1 MRERMHGVSILLC
14 AALLAATSVQAQTR
28 RSGGGAENQ
37 QLRMLQQ
44 QNATLT
50 QENSALGA
58 ERDALKAE
66 SVKLHADNDV
76 AQQAVKKSK
85 DEYAAVVAR
94 LNDLLGQHSSLRAQE
109 KTTVEKL
116 KAVEHQG
123 QDLQSKLDEMTRQ
136 NGICEAGNR
145 KLYQLNVELL
155 ERYKK
160 KSVFDAVLQH
170 EPLTGLKDV
179 EMQNIIQKYRD
190 EIDAQRI
197 PEAAATG
204 KPINIR

>member
-1 MRERMHGVSILLC
+1 MRERIHVVNILLC
-14 AALLAATSVQAQTR
+14 TALLAATSVQAETR
-28 RSGGGAENQ
+28 RSGGGADNQ

-50 QENSALGA
+50 QENSTLS
-58 ERDALKAE
+58 EQRDALKAE
-66 SVKLHADNDV
+66 SVKLLADNDA
-76 AQQAVKKSK
+76 AQQALQKSK
-85 DEYAAVVAR
+85 NEYAAVVAR

-116 KAVEHQG
+116 KAAEHQG
-123 QDLQSKLDEMTRQ
+123 QDLQSRLEAMTRQ
-136 NGICEAGNR
+136 NGVCEAGNR

-197 PEAAATG
+197 PESTATG
-204 KPINIR
+204 K